1 MSANNISRY
10 QNSTIFGFL
19 PFTLDVQVNMS
30 WKQKVARGFGDIDCI
45 FAVHPLDH
53 KDAQEA
59 MSAAKAAGATFQ
71 DFEKEMVWHIYR
83 KMPNSPGLHSHI
95 KEQVATAKQMWQ

>member
-1 MSANNISRY
+1 MD
-10 QNSTIFGFL
+10 T
-19 PFTLDVQVNMS
+19 QVNMS

-59 MSAAKAAGATFQ
+59 MSAAKAVGETFQ

>member
-1 MSANNISRY
+1 
-10 QNSTIFGFL
+10 
-19 PFTLDVQVNMS
+19 
-30 WKQKVARGFGDIDCI
+30 
-45 FAVHPLDH
+45 
-53 KDAQEA
+53 